1 MRKWVIKNC
10 HAGAAATTLWL
21 RNSPDRDTAHQ
32 EQIVNHCLR
41 SIAHGDYETRNEAR
55 VALASFGP
63 SASELVVRATRSGG
77 PGGQHVN
84 TSSTRIEI
92 TWDVTRTRALSED
105 ERQRVVTRLGAR
117 VSDEGT
123 VRVVASDSRSQRQ
136 NRERA
141 ESRLS
146 DLIRRA
152 LAVPKAR
159 KRTRVPRGAVEARL
173 EHKRHLRERKRQRR
187 WKGED

>member
-1 MRKWVIKNC
+1 MSEGDGDAIRVTQTVVIP
-10 HAGAAATTLWL
+10 
-21 RNSPDRDTAHQ
+21 R
-32 EQIVNHCLR
+32 
-41 SIAHGDYETRNEAR
+41 
-55 VALASFGP
+55 
-63 SASELVVRATRSGG
+63 SELMVRATRSGG

-92 TWDVTRTRALSED
+92 TWDIVRTRALSED
-105 ERQRVVTRLGAR
+105 ERARVVARLGAR

-173 EHKRHLRERKRQRR
+173 DEKRRLRERKRQRR
-187 WKGED
+187 WKGDE

>member
-1 MRKWVIKNC
+1 M
-10 HAGAAATTLWL
+10 
-21 RNSPDRDTAHQ
+21 SDTDGNA
-32 EQIVNHCLR
+32 I
-41 SIAHGDYETRNEAR
+41 R
-55 VALASFGP
+55 VTQTVAIP
-63 SASELVVRATRSGG
+63 RSELVVRATRSGG

-92 TWDVTRTRALSED
+92 TWDVMRTRALTDD
-105 ERQRVVTRLGAR
+105 ERTRAIARLGAR

-173 EHKRHLRERKRQRR
+173 DEKRRLRERKRQRR
-187 WKGED
+187 WKGDE

>member
-1 MRKWVIKNC
+1 MSDGDADAIRVTPTVVIP
-10 HAGAAATTLWL
+10 
-21 RNSPDRDTAHQ
+21 R
-32 EQIVNHCLR
+32 
-41 SIAHGDYETRNEAR
+41 
-55 VALASFGP
+55 
-63 SASELVVRATRSGG
+63 SELVVRATRSGG

-92 TWDVTRTRALSED
+92 TWDVTRTRALTEED
-105 ERQRVVTRLGAR
+105 RARVVERLGAR
-117 VSDEGT
+117 VSEEGA

-141 ESRLS
+141 EARLS

-173 EHKRHLRERKRQRR
+173 QGKRHHQERKRQRR
-187 WKGED
+187 WKNDD

>member
-1 MRKWVIKNC
+1 MSDADGDGIRVTQTVVIP
-10 HAGAAATTLWL
+10 
-21 RNSPDRDTAHQ
+21 R
-32 EQIVNHCLR
+32 
-41 SIAHGDYETRNEAR
+41 
-55 VALASFGP
+55 
-63 SASELVVRATRSGG
+63 SELVVRATRSGG

-92 TWDVTRTRALSED
+92 TWDVMRTRALSED

-173 EHKRHLRERKRQRR
+173 ESKRRLGERKRQRR

>member
-1 MRKWVIKNC
+1 M
-10 HAGAAATTLWL
+10 
-21 RNSPDRDTAHQ
+21 SDT
-32 EQIVNHCLR
+32 
-41 SIAHGDYETRNEAR
+41 EADAIR
-55 VALASFGP
+55 VTDTVAIP
-63 SASELVVRATRSGG
+63 RSELVVRATRSGG

-92 TWDVTRTRALSED
+92 TWDVTRTRSLTD
-105 ERQRVVTRLGAR
+105 EERTRVVARLGTR

-146 DLIRRA
+146 DVIRRA

-159 KRTRVPRGAVEARL
+159 KRTRVPRGAIEARL
-173 EHKRHLRERKRQRR
+173 ESKRRLGERKRQRR
-187 WKGED
+187 WKGDE

>member
-1 MRKWVIKNC
+1 MND
-10 HAGAAATTLWL
+10 A
-21 RNSPDRDTAHQ
+21 D
-32 EQIVNHCLR
+32 
-41 SIAHGDYETRNEAR
+41 GDAIRITQT
-55 VALASFGP
+55 VAIP
-63 SASELVVRATRSGG
+63 RSELVVRATRSGG

-92 TWDVTRTRALSED
+92 TWDVTRTRALTDD
-105 ERQRVVTRLGAR
+105 ERTRVLARLGSR

-141 ESRLS
+141 ETRLS

-173 EHKRHLRERKRQRR
+173 EDKRRLRERKRQRR
-187 WKGED
+187 WKGDE

>member
-1 MRKWVIKNC
+1 M
-10 HAGAAATTLWL
+10 
-21 RNSPDRDTAHQ
+21 SDSD
-32 EQIVNHCLR
+32 
-41 SIAHGDYETRNEAR
+41 GDAIRITHT
-55 VALASFGP
+55 VAIP
-63 SASELVVRATRSGG
+63 RSELIVRATRSGG

-92 TWDVTRTRALSED
+92 TWDVIRTRALSDD
-105 ERQRVVTRLGAR
+105 ERTRVLARLGAR

-141 ESRLS
+141 ETRLS
-146 DLIRRA
+146 DLLRRA
-152 LAVPKAR
+152 RAVPKAR

-173 EHKRHLRERKRQRR
+173 EDKRRLRERKRRRR
-187 WKGED
+187 WKGEE

>member
-1 MRKWVIKNC
+1 M
-10 HAGAAATTLWL
+10 
-21 RNSPDRDTAHQ
+21 SDT
-32 EQIVNHCLR
+32 E
-41 SIAHGDYETRNEAR
+41 GDAIR
-55 VALASFGP
+55 VTHTVAIP
-63 SASELVVRATRSGG
+63 RSELVVRATRSGG

-92 TWDVTRTRALSED
+92 TWDVMRTRSLTD
-105 ERQRVVTRLGAR
+105 EERTRVVARLGAR
-117 VSDEGT
+117 VSEEGT

-159 KRTRVPRGAVEARL
+159 KRTRVPRGAVEERL
-173 EHKRHLRERKRQRR
+173 ESKRRLGERKRQRR
-187 WKGED
+187 LKGDE

>member
-1 MRKWVIKNC
+1 VSE
-10 HAGAAATTLWL
+10 A
-21 RNSPDRDTAHQ
+21 D
-32 EQIVNHCLR
+32 
-41 SIAHGDYETRNEAR
+41 GDAIR
-55 VALASFGP
+55 VTQTVAIP
-63 SASELVVRATRSGG
+63 RSELVVRATRSGG

-92 TWDVTRTRALSED
+92 TWDVMRTRALTD
-105 ERQRVVTRLGAR
+105 EERTRVAGRLGTRL
-117 VSDEGT
+117 SDEGT

-141 ESRLS
+141 EVRLS

-173 EHKRHLRERKRQRR
+173 EEKRRLGERKRRRR
-187 WKGED
+187 WKGEE

>member
-1 MRKWVIKNC
+1 M
-10 HAGAAATTLWL
+10 
-21 RNSPDRDTAHQ
+21 SDT
-32 EQIVNHCLR
+32 E
-41 SIAHGDYETRNEAR
+41 GDAIR
-55 VALASFGP
+55 VTQTVAIP
-63 SASELVVRATRSGG
+63 RSELVVRATRSGG

-92 TWDVTRTRALSED
+92 TWDVTRTRSLTD
-105 ERQRVVTRLGAR
+105 EERTRVVARLGAR

-173 EHKRHLRERKRQRR
+173 ESKRRLGERKRQRR
-187 WKGED
+187 WKGDE

>member
-1 MRKWVIKNC
+1 VSDADGDGIRVTQTVVIP
-10 HAGAAATTLWL
+10 
-21 RNSPDRDTAHQ
+21 R
-32 EQIVNHCLR
+32 
-41 SIAHGDYETRNEAR
+41 
-55 VALASFGP
+55 
-63 SASELVVRATRSGG
+63 SELVVRATRSGG

-92 TWDVTRTRALSED
+92 AWDVMRTRALTD
-105 ERQRVVTRLGAR
+105 EERARVIARLGAR
-117 VSDEGT
+117 ISEEGT

-141 ESRLS
+141 ETRLS

-173 EHKRHLRERKRQRR
+173 DEKRRLRERKRQRR
-187 WKGED
+187 WKGEE

>member
-1 MRKWVIKNC
+1 MSDADGDGIRVTQTVVIP
-10 HAGAAATTLWL
+10 
-21 RNSPDRDTAHQ
+21 R
-32 EQIVNHCLR
+32 
-41 SIAHGDYETRNEAR
+41 
-55 VALASFGP
+55 
-63 SASELVVRATRSGG
+63 SELVVRATRSGG

-92 TWDVTRTRALSED
+92 AWDVMRTRALTD
-105 ERQRVVTRLGAR
+105 EERARVIARLGAR
-117 VSDEGT
+117 ISEEGT

-141 ESRLS
+141 ETRLS

-173 EHKRHLRERKRQRR
+173 DEKRRLRERKRQRR
-187 WKGED
+187 WKGEE

>member
-1 MRKWVIKNC
+1 MPDMGFLDV
-10 HAGAAATTLWL
+10 
-21 RNSPDRDTAHQ
+21 SPD
-32 EQIVNHCLR
+32 LR
-41 SIAHGDYETRNEAR
+41 
-55 VALASFGP
+55 VPLAELEFR
-63 SASELVVRATRSGG
+63 ASRSGG

-92 TWDVTRTRALSED
+92 TWDVMRTRALTDD
-105 ERQRVVTRLGAR
+105 ERARVVERLGAR
-117 VSDEGT
+117 ISDEGT

-141 ESRLS
+141 EARLS

-173 EHKRHLRERKRQRR
+173 AGKRRHQERKRQRR
-187 WKGED
+187 WKGDE